1 MTDEFDND
9 TGEWQ
14 GSIHLSIE
22 AVYALRSA
30 LKYAFEMWPGA
41 PARPLEEQEFLRSMI
56 EVTNRLALE
65 HSFNSLVQEPDNDGT
80 NGKEG

>member
-1 MTDEFDND
+1 MIDDHDE

-30 LKYAFEMWPGA
+30 LQYAYKMWPGA
-41 PARPLEEQEFLRSMI
+41 PARPYEEQEFLTTMI
-56 EVTNRLALE
+56 ELTNRLALE
-65 HSFNSLVQEPDNDGT
+65 HSFISLEQERDNDGT
-80 NGKEG
+80 SGKEG

>member
-1 MTDEFDND
+1 MIDDFNENSD
-9 TGEWQ
+9 EWQ

-22 AVYALRSA
+22 AIYALRSV
-30 LKYAFEMWPGA
+30 LKYTFEMWPGS
-41 PARPLEEQEFLRSMI
+41 PARPAEEQEFLRSMI

-65 HSFNSLVQEPDNDGT
+65 HSFDSLVQEHDNDGT

>member
-1 MTDEFDND
+1 MTDDYDE

-30 LKYAFEMWPGA
+30 LQYTYKMWPGA
-41 PARPLEEQEFLRSMI
+41 PARPYEEQEFLLSMI
-56 EVTNRLALE
+56 EMTNRLALE
-65 HSFNSLVQEPDNDGT
+65 HSFISLEQESDHDGPG
-80 NGKEG
+80 GKEG